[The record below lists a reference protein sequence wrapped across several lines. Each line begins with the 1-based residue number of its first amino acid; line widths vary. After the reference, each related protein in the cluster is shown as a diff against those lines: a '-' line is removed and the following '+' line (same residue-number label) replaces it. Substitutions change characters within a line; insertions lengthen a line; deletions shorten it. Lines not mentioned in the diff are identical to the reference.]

1 MKAAWT
7 VEKLRQVAEARG
19 ELVPDNRWVG
29 ELLLSHERYRGR
41 TEEDYPKAKAQREL
55 DAALDKGN
63 VSMPPVSPR
72 EYRGLK
78 QLRSYV
84 DERGRQRQHEAG
96 KATDKTTALKPVAGL
111 MRALALVGGR
121 AQEPEPEHENDRG

>member
-1 MKAAWT
+1 MKAVWT

-55 DAALDKGN
+55 DAALDNGKLLL
-63 VSMPPVSPR
+63 PPVSPR
-72 EYRGLK
+72 EYKGLK
-78 QLRSYV
+78 QLRSYAE
-84 DERGRQRQHEAG
+84 DRGRQRQHEAD

-121 AQEPEPEHENDRG
+121 APEQEPEHDNDRG